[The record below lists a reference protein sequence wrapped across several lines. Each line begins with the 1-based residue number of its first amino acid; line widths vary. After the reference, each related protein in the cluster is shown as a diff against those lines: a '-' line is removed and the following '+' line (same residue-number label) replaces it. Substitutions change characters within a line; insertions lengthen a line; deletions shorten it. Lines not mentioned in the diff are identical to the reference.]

1 MNYNPLD
8 VRLSLMEDEIRDL
21 KFEVKQLKAKQEHVD
36 KNAVFYS
43 RANSKTSITEHY
55 THDGE

>member
-1 MNYNPLD
+1 MTYEPYEI
-8 VRLSLMEDEIRDL
+8 RLGLLEDEIRDL

-43 RANSKTSITEHY
+43 RADSKSRTEHY
-55 THDGE
+55 GLDGE